1 MFSASKVSQI
11 ALKSVAQ
18 IDNTC
23 EICVRYQR
31 DVRYL
36 SFQELKLSNIYFSLY
51 TWKSLK
57 LNRIVSGANA
67 SKTKKS
73 FLFIIEF
80 ELFGTFASINK

>member
-51 TWKSLK
+51 T
-57 LNRIVSGANA
+57 
-67 SKTKKS
+67 
-73 FLFIIEF
+73 
-80 ELFGTFASINK
+80 